1 MLQSKVNG
9 WTVTMAGLGI
19 NLALG
24 ILYTWSVFRLYIE
37 DSIASADGR
46 FTWDQASLNDPYAV
60 CCLVFAFTMV
70 FAGRVQDRI
79 SPRITAMIGGVLAGL
94 GLIAISQS
102 YALWTWIMGFGVLTG
117 MGIGFGYASATPP
130 AIKWFPAYR
139 TGLIAGLV
147 VAGFGLASVY
157 IAPLATFLI
166 RSFGLSNAMLIF
178 GLGFLVVVTLLS
190 LFLVN
195 PPEGHVPQDTRTAAA
210 KAKDKQAI
218 EFSPA
223 QTLMT
228 GAFYKLWFIYF
239 VGAGVGLM
247 IIGNVAGMAKSSMGD
262 LSWLVVALMAVG
274 NAGGR
279 IVAGF
284 VSDKIGRTVSMLIM
298 FSFQALII
306 FSLIFIPEHLAL
318 PLLIAATL
326 IGFNYGTNLSLFPA
340 ATKDYFG
347 LKNFGVNYGLLFTA
361 WGVGGLVLPRISQT
375 IVAATGTMQAAYLLA
390 IALLIFSAALTLLT
404 SAPKDLPLPSRIKQ
418 GLDMGHFT
426 YNPVFMPSPQAQ
438 QAQVAA
444 LIGSSS
450 TQNRRPPFPDT
461 SMTYSPFFF
470 RPDTQRQ
477 SKDQEQGSEGEQE

>member
-37 DSIASADGR
+37 DSIQSADGR
-46 FTWDQASLNDPYAV
+46 FNWDPAALNDPYAV

-70 FAGRVQDRI
+70 FAGRVQDML
-79 SPRITAMIGGVLAGL
+79 SPRITALIGGILAGL

-102 YALWTWIMGFGVLTG
+102 NELWTWIMGFGVLTG

-178 GLGFLVVVTLLS
+178 GIGFLFVVSVLS
-190 LFLVN
+190 LFLIN
-195 PPEGHVPQDTRTAAA
+195 PPHDHVPQDTRSAEAR
-210 KAKDKQAI
+210 AKDVQSI
-218 EFSPA
+218 EFSPV

-247 IIGNVAGMAKSSMGD
+247 IIGGVAGMAKSSLGE

-274 NAGGR
+274 NAAGR

-284 VSDKIGRTVSMLIM
+284 VSDKIGRTLSMLIM
-298 FSFQALII
+298 FSFQALVI

-318 PLLIAATL
+318 PLVIAATL

-390 IALLIFSAALTLLT
+390 IALLILSAALTMLT
-404 SAPKDLPLPSRIKQ
+404 RAPTSLPLPSRIRQ
-418 GLDMGHFT
+418 SMELGHFA
-426 YNPVFMPSPQAQ
+426 YNPLFMPSPQAQ
-438 QAQVAA
+438 QAQIAMLV
-444 LIGSSS
+444 GSG
-450 TQNRRPPFPDT
+450 TTKDRRSPFPDS

-470 RPDTQRQ
+470 RPEPKKQEQDPEEK
-477 SKDQEQGSEGEQE
+477 KDQET